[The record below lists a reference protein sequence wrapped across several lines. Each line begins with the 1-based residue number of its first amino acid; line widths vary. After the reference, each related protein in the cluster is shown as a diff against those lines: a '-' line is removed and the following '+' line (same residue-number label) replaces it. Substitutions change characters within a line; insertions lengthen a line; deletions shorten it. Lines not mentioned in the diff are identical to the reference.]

1 VEDAL
6 RLSEQRYRAVF
17 DNTGT
22 GAVLSEQ
29 DTTLSMANQG
39 FADLV
44 GYTRGDI
51 EGRMKW
57 TELIDPQAAPKP
69 IECGLIDVAQGLR
82 EGGEVRLG
90 IVR

>member
-1 VEDAL
+1 MEDAL

-57 TELIDPQAAPKP
+57 TELIDPADHARML
-69 IECGLIDVAQGLR
+69 GVATIR
-82 EGGEVRLG
+82 R
-90 IVR
+90 RPPH